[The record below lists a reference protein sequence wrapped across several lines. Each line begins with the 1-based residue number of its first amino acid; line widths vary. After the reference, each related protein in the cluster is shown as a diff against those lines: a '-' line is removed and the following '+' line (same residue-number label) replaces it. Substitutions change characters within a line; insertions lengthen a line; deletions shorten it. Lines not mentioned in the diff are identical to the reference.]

1 MPSYSYI
8 AVDAMGKEKK
18 ATIDAENQDK
28 AAARLKK
35 NGLTLISIKE
45 VGLLEKDVKLSFG
58 RKVKPRDLSVF
69 CRQFVSM
76 IEAGVTVIDALGM
89 LEEQTENKRL
99 SAGTS

>member
-1 MPSYSYI
+1 MPSYSNI

-45 VGLLEKDVKLSFG
+45 VGMLEKDV
-58 RKVKPRDLSVF
+58 
-69 CRQFVSM
+69 
-76 IEAGVTVIDALGM
+76 
-89 LEEQTENKRL
+89 
-99 SAGTS
+99 

>member
-45 VGLLEKDVKLSFG
+45 VGMLEK
-58 RKVKPRDLSVF
+58 
-69 CRQFVSM
+69 
-76 IEAGVTVIDALGM
+76 VI
-89 LEEQTENKRL
+89 K
-99 SAGTS
+99 

>member
-45 VGLLEKDVKLSFG
+45 VGMLEKDIKLRGFPLHFMKCVPKW
-58 RKVKPRDLSVF
+58 RKDRHYLKPWDIRERFSRK
-69 CRQFVSM
+69 C
-76 IEAGVTVIDALGM
+76 
-89 LEEQTENKRL
+89 
-99 SAGTS
+99 

>member
-35 NGLTLISIKE
+35 NGLTLISII
-45 VGLLEKDVKLSFG
+45 GIFLFSF
-58 RKVKPRDLSVF
+58 L
-69 CRQFVSM
+69 
-76 IEAGVTVIDALGM
+76 
-89 LEEQTENKRL
+89 N
-99 SAGTS
+99 

>member
-58 RKVKPRDLSVF
+58 RKVKPKGF
-69 CRQFVSM
+69 
-76 IEAGVTVIDALGM
+76 
-89 LEEQTENKRL
+89 KRVL
-99 SAGTS
+99 PAVCQYDRSRGYGN

>member
-1 MPSYSYI
+1 MQKIRTRQQP
-8 AVDAMGKEKK
+8 
-18 ATIDAENQDK
+18 
-28 AAARLKK
+28 
-35 NGLTLISIKE
+35 GLRKRTYFLISIKE

-99 SAGTS
+99 SAALHEVRTEVENLHVK

>member
-45 VGLLEKDVKLSFG
+45 VGMLEKDIKLSFG
-58 RKVKPRDLSVF
+58 NRRKIRDFPLHFMKCVPKWRKDRHYPKPWDIRERFSRK
-69 CRQFVSM
+69 C
-76 IEAGVTVIDALGM
+76 
-89 LEEQTENKRL
+89 
-99 SAGTS
+99 